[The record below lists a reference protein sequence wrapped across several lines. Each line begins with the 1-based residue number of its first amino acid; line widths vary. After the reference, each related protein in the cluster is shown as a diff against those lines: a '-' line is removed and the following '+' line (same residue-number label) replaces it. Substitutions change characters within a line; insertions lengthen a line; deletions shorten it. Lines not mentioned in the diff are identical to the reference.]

1 MSMDCRRALP
11 APGLAPPPGEAP
23 PPRAPRLPAFF
34 ILAGAEAAGGEAEG
48 ESAIAARAGAGRGPS
63 PHNRGAGP
71 GISPPARGL
80 GRMGRL
86 LSRLAELAAP
96 LNKPLHSSWLHAPC

>member
-48 ESAIAARAGAGRGPS
+48 ESAIAARVGAGRP
-63 PHNRGAGP
+63 GAGP
-71 GISPPARGL
+71 LPGLPSQQGGWCGNFPARPPPASGEWV
-80 GRMGRL
+80 GCC
-86 LSRLAELAAP
+86 LA
-96 LNKPLHSSWLHAPC
+96 